1 MIKQNELE
9 SKLTQ
14 IFQLVLELLEDEDVS
29 NLRRI
34 NEARW
39 DSLAHVTLITALESE
54 FDINLN
60 HEDSDRLTS
69 YQSTLLLLQEKTS
82 DNA

>member
-1 MIKQNELE
+1 MIEKNELE
-9 SKLTQ
+9 GKLTQ
-14 IFQLVLELLEDEDVS
+14 IFQLVLELPDDEDVS
-29 NLRRI
+29 NIRRI
-34 NEARW
+34 NEVRW

-54 FDINLN
+54 FNISIN

-69 YQSTLLLLQEKTS
+69 YQSTLLLLIEKTS